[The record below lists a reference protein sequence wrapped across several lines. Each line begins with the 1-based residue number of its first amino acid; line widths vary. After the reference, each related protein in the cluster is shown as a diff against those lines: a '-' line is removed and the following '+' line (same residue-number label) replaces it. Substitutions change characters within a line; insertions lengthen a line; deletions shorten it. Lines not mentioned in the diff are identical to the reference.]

1 VCKRYYFFV
10 QSLIFLFIGNSCLAQ
25 STSSIHD
32 FVKAKTDSFFVK
44 AKLPGILVVVNDG
57 KTNELYTNGFANL
70 DTKKLFDINTIFEAG
85 SITKT
90 FTAFVVESV
99 LRDNKI
105 NETTSI
111 VEFLP
116 DSLRTNKSL
125 AHITFLR
132 LLNHTSG
139 LPRLPDNFASE
150 GEGEDMQPYKFYT
163 EKKLFAYL
171 KKAEIKNE
179 NKNEYSNLGNAL
191 AGVIA
196 ARIAKKSYQKL
207 LEQYI
212 FVPFKMKD
220 EEKDLLKNKNKSQGY
235 FEGNTKVDYWDM
247 NVLSPAGGLKCSAA
261 EMIKYL
267 QNISNPTNE
276 ETKKIVDSLLSPTVA
291 MSPRKRI
298 GRAWHTFEQKD
309 KPVVYWHN
317 GGTYGFS
324 TFVGFIRGTNKKVIV
339 VINRFNENNA
349 ADYIGI
355 SIMKKLTE

>member
-1 VCKRYYFFV
+1 MKKYQKLF
-10 QSLIFLFIGNSCLAQ
+10 LILVFINLVSNGFAQ
-25 STSSIHD
+25 SVSTIQD
-32 FVKAKTDSFFVK
+32 FVKTKADSFFVK
-44 AKLPGILVVVNDG
+44 NKLPGILVVWNDG

-70 DTKKLFDINTIFEAG
+70 DTKKLFDLNTVFEAG

-90 FTAFVVESV
+90 YTAFVVTSV

-105 NETTSI
+105 NESTSI
-111 VEFLP
+111 IEFLP
-116 DSLRTNKSL
+116 DSLKANKSL
-125 AHITFLR
+125 AHITFLH

-139 LPRLPDNFASE
+139 LPRLPANFDIEE
-150 GEGEDMQPYKFYT
+150 GDMQPYKFYT
-163 EKKLFAYL
+163 EKKLFTYL
-171 KKAEIKNE
+171 KNAEIKNE

-212 FVPFKMKD
+212 FLPFKMKD
-220 EEKDLLKNKNKSQGY
+220 EDKNLLKYKNKSQGH
-235 FEGNTKVDYWDM
+235 FAGNTKVDYWDM

-267 QNISNPTNE
+267 QNISNAANE
-276 ETKKIVDSLLSPTVA
+276 ATKKIVDSLLSPTVTLN
-291 MSPRKRI
+291 PKIRI
-298 GRAWHTFEQKD
+298 ARAWHTYEQKS
-309 KPVVYWHN
+309 KPIVYWHN

-324 TFVGFIRGTNKKVIV
+324 TFVGFVKNTNKKVVV
-339 VINRFNENNA
+339 VINRFNENAA
-349 ADYIGI
+349 ADFIGI